1 METFPTFVGFAVR
14 DRASIA
20 MANED
25 NTKLFVDEPSD
36 RRTYGSIPS
45 GSGNE
50 IRAGYDVGSEFVDST
65 LDESVWET
73 LKRDLV
79 RVGRNLKQVLLPT
92 STGTDGTQH
101 TLRDWDLWGPLVFV
115 LVLSSALCIGASH
128 PSTVFAVVF
137 VIVSVG
143 AVVLTA
149 NVQLLGGHIIFFQSL
164 CVLGYCLFP
173 LSMAAVASIFLH
185 NKVARMVVVTGA
197 VLWAASAAL
206 PFIGSSVPDTR
217 RVLAVYPLLLLYTC
231 LAWLTLVKS

>member
-1 METFPTFVGFAVR
+1 MARQGR
-14 DRASIA
+14 NGRADV
-20 MANED
+20 EG
-25 NTKLFVDEPSD
+25 KQLFVDEPSD
-36 RRTYGSIPS
+36 GRRNPTTSRTYGSIPS

-50 IRAGYDVGSEFVDST
+50 SRPGFLGNEFVDST

-79 RVGRNLKQVLLPT
+79 RVGRNLKQVLLPAAAQDET
-92 STGTDGTQH
+92 HQ

-137 VIVSVG
+137 VIVSMG

-173 LSMAAVASIFLH
+173 LSLAAIASIFLH
-185 NKVARMVVVTGA
+185 NKVARMVVVAGA
-197 VLWAASAAL
+197 VFWAASAAL